1 MTREEKT
8 LAVNTLKDT
17 ITSSNVI
24 YLSDISGI
32 DAETTSKLRR
42 LCHARGI
49 KLQMVKNT
57 MLKKAFENSEKDFE
71 PFYVALKGNT
81 SIMIAEAG
89 NAPAQIIKE
98 FRKKQDRPILKG
110 AFIDESFYIGDEHLE
125 VLSTLKSKEEL
136 LGDIIALLQ
145 SPAKNVVASLQS
157 GKNTI
162 AGLVK
167 ALGEREN

>member
-8 LAVNTLKDT
+8 IAIENLKE
-17 ITSSNVI
+17 IVTSNNVI

-42 LCHARGI
+42 LCHSKGI
-49 KLQMVKNT
+49 KLQVVKNT
-57 MLKKAFENSEKDFE
+57 MLKKAFESSEKDFE

-81 SIMIAEAG
+81 SIMIAEAA
-89 NAPAQIIKE
+89 NSPAQIIKE
-98 FRKKQDRPILKG
+98 FRKKQKRPILKG
-110 AFIDESFYIGDEHLE
+110 AFINESFYIGDEHLE

-157 GKNTI
+157 GKHTI

-167 ALGEREN
+167 ALGERKN

>member
-8 LAVNTLKDT
+8 IAIDNLKE
-17 ITSSNVI
+17 IVTSNNVI

-42 LCHARGI
+42 LCHSRGI
-49 KLQMVKNT
+49 KLQVVKNT
-57 MLKKAFENSEKDFE
+57 MLKKAFESSERDFE

-81 SIMIAEAG
+81 SIMLAEAG
-89 NAPAQIIKE
+89 NGPAKVIKE
-98 FRKKQDRPILKG
+98 FRKKQKRPILKG
-110 AFIDESFYIGDEHLE
+110 AFINESFYIGDEHLE

-157 GKNTI
+157 GKHTI

>member
-8 LAVNTLKDT
+8 IAIDNLSEIISNN
-17 ITSSNVI
+17 NVI

-42 LCHARGI
+42 LCHAKGI

-57 MLKKAFENSEKDFE
+57 MLKKAFETSEKDFE

-81 SIMIAEAG
+81 SIMIAEAA
-89 NAPAQIIKE
+89 NSPAQVIKE
-98 FRKKQDRPILKG
+98 FRKKQKRPILKG
-110 AFIDESFYIGDEHLE
+110 AFINESFYIGDEHIE

-157 GKNTI
+157 GKHTI

-167 ALGEREN
+167 ALGERKN

>member
-8 LAVNTLKDT
+8 IAIDNLKE
-17 ITSSNVI
+17 IVTSNNVI

-42 LCHARGI
+42 LCHSKGI
-49 KLQMVKNT
+49 KLQVVKNT
-57 MLKKAFENSEKDFE
+57 MLKKAFETSERDFE

-89 NAPAQIIKE
+89 NGPAQIIKE
-98 FRKKQDRPILKG
+98 FRKKQKRPILKG
-110 AFIDESFYIGDEHLE
+110 AFINESFYIGDEHLE

-157 GKNTI
+157 GKHTI

-167 ALGEREN
+167 ALGERKN

>member
-1 MTREEKT
+1 MTREEKS
-8 LAVNTLKDT
+8 LAISNLKET
-17 ITSSNVI
+17 VSSSNVI

-42 LCHARGI
+42 LCHSRGI
-49 KLQMVKNT
+49 KLQVVKNT
-57 MLKKAFENSEKDFE
+57 MLKKAMEGSEKDFE
-71 PFYVALKGNT
+71 PFYVALKGST

-89 NAPAQIIKE
+89 NAPAKVIKE
-98 FRKKQDRPILKG
+98 FRKKEERPILKG
-110 AFIDESFYIGDEHLE
+110 AFINESFYIGDEHLE

-136 LGDIIALLQ
+136 LGEIITLLQ
-145 SPAKNVVASLQS
+145 SPAKNVAASLQS
-157 GKNTI
+157 GKHTI

>member
-1 MTREEKT
+1 
-8 LAVNTLKDT
+8 
-17 ITSSNVI
+17 
-24 YLSDISGI
+24 
-32 DAETTSKLRR
+32 
-42 LCHARGI
+42 
-49 KLQMVKNT
+49 
-57 MLKKAFENSEKDFE
+57 MLKKAFESSERDFE

-89 NAPAQIIKE
+89 NGPAQIIKE
-98 FRKKQDRPILKG
+98 FRKKQKRPILKG
-110 AFIDESFYIGDEHLE
+110 AFINESFYIGDEHLE

-157 GKNTI
+157 GKHTI

-167 ALGEREN
+167 ALGERKN